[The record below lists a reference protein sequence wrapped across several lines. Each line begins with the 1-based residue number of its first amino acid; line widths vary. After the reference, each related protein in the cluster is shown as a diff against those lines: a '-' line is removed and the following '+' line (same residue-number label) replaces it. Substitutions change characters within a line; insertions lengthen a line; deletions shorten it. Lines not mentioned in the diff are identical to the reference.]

1 MLKSR
6 NGIALLTVL
15 LVAAIFMVLSSY
27 YVYSSIWDSKGS
39 QAYFNT
45 GVTFYLC
52 DAGLQYAAFLVK
64 SNEGVYPFIKY
75 AYITISDQT
84 QTSSAGSAL
93 NLYTGQE
100 FVLISNMAYST
111 VGTYGDWLGTVIGTF
126 SIQQTNYCAG
136 PPTCSS
142 PTLTIESTGY
152 LKQVPPCYDPTQP
165 QTDYSIGC
173 DGSGP
178 LATWPVLAQQTA
190 YETIQISSGNWKVNQ
205 WYEKYQ

>member
-39 QAYFNT
+39 RAYFNT

-52 DAGLQYAAFLVK
+52 DAGLQYAAFLVM
-64 SNEGVYPFIKY
+64 SNEGVYPFINN
-75 AYITISDQT
+75 AYSNINNQSQT
-84 QTSSAGSAL
+84 YPAGSTL

-111 VGTYGDWLGTVIGTF
+111 GGTYGDWLGTVIGTF
-126 SIQQTNYCAG
+126 LIQQTNYCAG
-136 PPTCSS
+136 PPTCSI

-152 LKQVPPCYDPTQP
+152 LKQVPPCYNPENP
-165 QTDYSIGC
+165 DYLSWCG
-173 DGSGP
+173 DTSRP
-178 LATWPVLAQQTA
+178 LAAWPVLAQQTA
-190 YETIQISSGNWKVNQ
+190 YETIQISSANWKVNQ